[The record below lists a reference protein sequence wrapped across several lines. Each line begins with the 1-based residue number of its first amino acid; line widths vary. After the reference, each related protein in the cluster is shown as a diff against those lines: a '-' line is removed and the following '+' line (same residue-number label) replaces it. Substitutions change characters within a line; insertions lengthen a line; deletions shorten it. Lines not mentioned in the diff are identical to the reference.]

1 MPLIDVDL
9 SSPDTFVP
17 GVPHEAFRRL
27 RREAPVYW
35 QESCEPEQRGFWSI
49 TRYEDLKA
57 ISKNPALFSS
67 ARGGVNLWTP
77 DEEMLKRLRHI
88 MLYMDPPQHR
98 RYRNIVNKA
107 FTPRMVQQL
116 LPSVRRLAR
125 EIVDSVAEKGE
136 ADFVHEI
143 AAKLP
148 MAVIC
153 EMMGVEEED
162 RLPIYDLSNRMVGSD
177 DPEIS
182 TTEEEAIQANVAMFQ
197 YAAKVAERA
206 RRQPGDDLATALLQ
220 AEVDGERLSELD
232 FNSFFLL
239 LAVAGNE
246 TTRTVTCNGMLSL
259 LQNRDQMRLLQQDPS
274 LIPSGVEEMLRYEPA
289 VMHFRRTATAD
300 LELRGQRIRA
310 GDAVVLWYPSVNRDE
325 AVFEDPDRFDVRRD
339 PNDHLAFGVG
349 EHYCLGANLA
359 RMELVVIFEELLRR
373 LPDLEMA
380 GPVRRLRSNF
390 MNGVKAMPVRFSPG
404 DPGTLVE

>member
-27 RREAPVYW
+27 RREAPVHW
-35 QESCEPEQRGFWSI
+35 HDSPLDRDRGFWSI
-49 TRYEDLKA
+49 TRYDDLKA
-57 ISKNPALFSS
+57 ISKNPGLFSS
-67 ARGGVNLWTP
+67 ARGGVTLRTP
-77 DEEMLKRLRHI
+77 DDEMLARIRHI

-98 RYRNIVNKA
+98 RFRAIVNKA

-116 LPSVRRLAR
+116 LPGVRRLAR
-125 EIVDSVAEKGE
+125 EIVDAVAQKGE
-136 ADFVHEI
+136 ADFVNEI
-143 AAKLP
+143 AARLP

-162 RLPIYDLSNRMVGSD
+162 RLAIYDLSNRMVGHD
-177 DPEIS
+177 DPDFS
-182 TTEEEAIQANVAMFQ
+182 NGEEESMRANLAMFG

-206 RRQPGDDLATALLQ
+206 RRRPGDDLATALLQ

-239 LAVAGNE
+239 LCVAGNE
-246 TTRTVTCNGMLSL
+246 TTRTVTCNGMHAL
-259 LQNRDQMRLLQQDPS
+259 LQNRDQMRLLQQDPR

-289 VMHFRRTATAD
+289 VMHFRRTATED
-300 LELRGQRIRA
+300 VELRGQRIRA
-310 GDAVVLWYPSVNRDE
+310 GDPVVLWYPSVNRDE
-325 AVFEDPDRFDVRRD
+325 DHFPEPDRFDARRD

-359 RMELVVIFEELLRR
+359 RMELVVIFEEILRR
-373 LPDLEMA
+373 LPDLELA
-380 GPVRRLRSNF
+380 GPIRRLRSNF
-390 MNGVKAMPVRFSPG
+390 INGIKEMPVRFSPE
-404 DPGTLVE
+404 PA

>member
-1 MPLIDVDL
+1 MAPIDVDL

-27 RREAPVYW
+27 RREAPVFW
-35 QESCEPEQRGFWSI
+35 QESCQEGANGFWSI
-49 TRYEDLKA
+49 TRYQDLKA

-67 ARGGVNLWTP
+67 ARGGVNLRTP
-77 DEEMLKRLRHI
+77 DDEMLARLRHI

-98 RYRNIVNKA
+98 RYRGIVNKA

-125 EIVDSVAEKGE
+125 EIVDDVAQKGE
-136 ADFVHEI
+136 ADFVNEI
-143 AAKLP
+143 AARLP

-177 DPEIS
+177 DPDFS
-182 TTEEEAIQANVAMFQ
+182 ADQEEAIQANLAMFQ

-206 RRQPGDDLATALLQ
+206 RRKPGDDLATALLR

-239 LAVAGNE
+239 LCVAGNE
-246 TTRTVTCNGMLSL
+246 TTRTVTCNGMHAL
-259 LQNRDQMRLLQQDPS
+259 LQNRDQMRLLQQDPK

-289 VMHFRRTATAD
+289 VMHFRRTATED
-300 LELRGQRIRA
+300 VELRGERIRA

-325 AVFEDPDRFDVRRD
+325 EVFQDPDRFDVRRD

-359 RMELVVIFEELLRR
+359 RMELVVMFEELLGR
-373 LPDLEMA
+373 LPDLELA

-390 MNGVKAMPVRFSPG
+390 INGIKQMPVRFRPG
-404 DPGTLVE
+404 DAG